1 MANYNWSE
9 FSDIDLHIVVDFEQ
23 FSKEQLP
30 LYEELFRLKKTLFNE
45 QHDITI
51 YGYEVELY
59 VQNESESHF
68 SSGVFSVLNDEWIV
82 EPKKEDV
89 KIHIGLIKNKAE
101 QWMRIIDGV
110 IENASDEPLDEA
122 KKIISK
128 YKDKLKKYRT
138 CGLESGGEY
147 SDENLVF
154 KILRRNNYIQKLFDF
169 EVEMEDKELS
179 LNESRMKKIILEGS
193 KDSLDPS
200 VLKALQSVE
209 TTYGVKITDDNV
221 NDELEQEKQIYPD
234 NSGIDSSALSQLKKL
249 LSDLYS
255 KFPNAPKDSNSNCD
269 GVKGCVS
276 GYVLATALL
285 KFLQALNPQHSLN
298 SNLYLLA

>member
-1 MANYNWSE
+1 M
-9 FSDIDLHIVVDFEQ
+9 
-23 FSKEQLP
+23 K
-30 LYEELFRLKKTLFNE
+30 
-45 QHDITI
+45 
-51 YGYEVELY
+51 
-59 VQNESESHF
+59 
-68 SSGVFSVLNDEWIV
+68 
-82 EPKKEDV
+82 
-89 KIHIGLIKNKAE
+89 
-101 QWMRIIDGV
+101 IIDGV

-200 VLKALQSVE
+200 V
-209 TTYGVKITDDNV
+209 
-221 NDELEQEKQIYPD
+221 
-234 NSGIDSSALSQLKKL
+234 
-249 LSDLYS
+249 
-255 KFPNAPKDSNSNCD
+255 
-269 GVKGCVS
+269 
-276 GYVLATALL
+276 
-285 KFLQALNPQHSLN
+285 
-298 SNLYLLA
+298 